1 MFSQSLKPP
10 VIETPVIETPVI
22 ETPVIETEY
31 DDLMHHTI
39 NALHFARHGQTIE
52 GEAPMSGFSRL
63 LDGLPK
69 DQGGSVI
76 WRLQGRR
83 DALGR
88 LFLDVQADGTIVLE
102 CQRCLQALIWPLSV
116 RNELRML
123 ASRSEVEAMD
133 AREAQG
139 EADDE
144 EYILASASLD
154 AIDVVEDELILA
166 LPYVPRH
173 EVCPDQVE
181 PEPGTESRGPSP
193 FAALGRFKKN

>member
-10 VIETPVIETPVI
+10 VIET
-22 ETPVIETEY
+22 EY
-31 DDLMHHTI
+31 DLMQHTI
-39 NALHFARHGQTIE
+39 NALYFARHGQTIE
-52 GEAPMSGFSRL
+52 GETPMSGFSRL
-63 LDGLPK
+63 LDGLPE
-69 DQGGSVI
+69 DQSGSVV
-76 WRLQGRR
+76 WRLHGRR
-83 DALGR
+83 DAQGR
-88 LFLDVQADGTIVLE
+88 LFLDVQAEGTIVLE
-102 CQRCLQALIWPLSV
+102 CQRCLQALVWPLSA

-139 EADDE
+139 EASDE

-154 AIDVVEDELILA
+154 ALEVIEDELVLT

-181 PEPGTESRGPSP
+181 IEPETEPGRPSP
-193 FAALGRFKKN
+193 FAALGRLRKN